1 MMEELVRMNHV
12 TKKFPGVT
20 ALNNISF
27 DIRPGEVHVLLGE
40 NGAGKST
47 LMKILSGVYQPTEG
61 TITIKGKEFERLTP
75 ADSYENG
82 ISVIYQ
88 ELSVIKELSIAEN
101 LFVGRLPVKR
111 RFGID
116 IVDYDTMKQKAK
128 AVMEQIGMK
137 RDPMAL
143 VEYISTSEKQQVE
156 IAKAL
161 VSNADIIVMDEP
173 TTSLTNV
180 ETENLFRIIR
190 DLKQMGKGIVFIS
203 HKLNEI
209 KAIGDRVTVL
219 KDGTYVGTR
228 EVRDTSIDQM
238 VTMMVGREISGTY
251 LNEAIQDFSA
261 EPVIFEADHLTTKD
275 GSVQDVSFTVRRGE
289 IVGFAGLIGAGR
301 TELMNALFGVSP
313 LKAGTIKVA
322 GKAVENKSPYHAI
335 RNGFAMVTENR
346 RETGFMHNF
355 DIKQNISIISFL
367 KNSSLFGMTGHVDNK
382 YERSEAEIQKK
393 ALRIKCRDIDQNI
406 VELSGGNQ
414 QKVILGKWMAANSQ
428 VVIFDE
434 PTKGIDVGSKSEIY
448 ELMRIL
454 ANEGKVILV
463 VSSEL
468 PELLSVSDTIHA
480 YREGHIVATFR
491 NQDATE
497 EKIVLAT
504 TGENQK

>member
-1 MMEELVRMNHV
+1 MEELVRMSNV

-61 TITIKGKEFERLTP
+61 TITIKGKEFSKLTP

-88 ELSVIKELSIAEN
+88 ELSVINELSIAEN
-101 LFVGRLPVKR
+101 LFVGRLPVNK

-116 IVDYDTMKQKAK
+116 IVDYDTMKRKAREVL
-128 AVMEQIGMK
+128 AQIGMK
-137 RDPMAL
+137 RDPRAL

-190 DLKQMGKGIVFIS
+190 DLKKLGKGIVFIS

-219 KDGTYVGTR
+219 KDGSYVGTR
-228 EVRDTSIDQM
+228 EVKDTSVNQM

-251 LNEAIQDFSA
+251 LNETIKDFSDQ
-261 EPVIFEADHLTTKD
+261 PVIFEASHLTTKD
-275 GSVQDVSFTVRRGE
+275 GTVRDVSFRVRRGE

-313 LKAGTIKVA
+313 LKTGTIQV
-322 GKAVENKSPYHAI
+322 GDQVVNNKSPYHAI

-367 KNSSLFGMTGHVDNK
+367 KNSIFFGMTGHVDNK
-382 YERSEAEIQKK
+382 YEKKEAEIQKK
-393 ALRIKCRDIDQNI
+393 SLRIKCRDIDQNI

-428 VVIFDE
+428 VIIFDE

-454 ANEGKVILV
+454 ANEGKVVIV

-468 PELLSVSDTIHA
+468 PELLSVSDTIYA
-480 YREGHIVATFR
+480 YREGQIVESFQ

-497 EKIVLAT
+497 EKILLAT
-504 TGENQK
+504 TGENKK